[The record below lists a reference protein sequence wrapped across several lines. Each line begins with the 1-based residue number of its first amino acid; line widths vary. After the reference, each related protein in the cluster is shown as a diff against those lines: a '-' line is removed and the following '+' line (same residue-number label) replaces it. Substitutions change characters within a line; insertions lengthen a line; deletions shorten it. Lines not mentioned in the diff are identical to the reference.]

1 MGPKLFWA
9 THIPHS
15 PVAPVCLR
23 PSGVVVSACPATSSS
38 VGSWLFCLPFSLG
51 PSYWGK
57 AKRLTES
64 SEFSLL
70 PMRSRPEAA
79 SSPVLP

>member
-1 MGPKLFWA
+1 MGPKLSWA
-9 THIPHS
+9 THILHS

-23 PSGVVVSACPATSSS
+23 PSGVVTSACPVTSSS

-57 AKRLTES
+57 GKMLTES
-64 SEFSLL
+64 SFHEAKT
-70 PMRSRPEAA
+70 RAA
-79 SSPVLP
+79 SSPVLLGDSTP